1 MKHFQNME
9 RPVDLIYEVAVLLKL
24 SFVEFFFLHVS
35 AREDPGW
42 PSFNLYF
49 LPSLWKVKTERER
62 ISEFSNKKRKEKRV
76 IPPIFSVPI
85 SARKLSSSFLS
96 DSWCVDGNFQ
106 NKFARLIVTTNI
118 QPLLFSRESSVA
130 PFSHSQN
137 PLFRAKFP
145 AKWTFPPAKLQPSIS
160 CIPALFY
167 LFENVI
173 KLAWPLTKLPE
184 QGLLLSLLCS
194 RGLLE
199 NVSEAF
205 LHDVNLLF
213 MPSSGKNAREK
224 NKWGRQGKKG
234 SRPTSILR
242 SFVII

>member
-85 SARKLSSSFLS
+85 SARKQSSSFLS

-130 PFSHSQN
+130 RSIFSFSKSPFPSKVSGKMN
-137 PLFRAKFP
+137 FS
-145 AKWTFPPAKLQPSIS
+145 PAKLQPSIS
-160 CIPALFY
+160 CIPSLY

-184 QGLLLSLLCS
+184 QGLLLSLLCF

-199 NVSEAF
+199 NVSESF
-205 LHDVNLLF
+205 LHDVDLLF